1 MPQPLDDTV
10 ERLLAERFGTATPQ
24 AREALQRLATVHRYA
39 PGDAVCT
46 QGEQEDRFALV
57 VGGQLDIYMD
67 QATGRTFVASLDAGR
82 SLGGLEYL
90 TRTPRIADAV
100 AADEVTLLE
109 LSFADLDTVV
119 AGCPE
124 VMRAISAEV
133 IGELLA
139 SQDRFIDLSA
149 ASAAPASQVFVSY
162 ARADVEFAKQLARG
176 LRRLG
181 VDVWLDVYSIAAG
194 KSWARQV
201 GDALDSCGAMV
212 VVMSPASM
220 SSENSDDE
228 WNFYL
233 DKRKPVVPVL
243 LAPVDVPY
251 RLNKLQYVDFTTRPF
266 DEALTRLHVAL
277 RRATGGS

>member
-1 MPQPLDDTV
+1 V
-10 ERLLAERFGTATPQ
+10 R
-24 AREALQRLATVHRYA
+24 HYA
-39 PGDAVCT
+39 PGDVVCT

-67 QATGRTFVASLDAGR
+67 QATGRTFVASLEAGR

-100 AADEVTLLE
+100 AADAVTLLE

-149 ASAAPASQVFVSY
+149 ASAAPGRTSSSPSSSPAGSGGSASTCGSTSTASPP
-162 ARADVEFAKQLARG
+162 ARAGRGRSATRSTAAAR
-176 LRRLG
+176 
-181 VDVWLDVYSIAAG
+181 W
-194 KSWARQV
+194 SW
-201 GDALDSCGAMV
+201 
-212 VVMSPASM
+212 
-220 SSENSDDE
+220 
-228 WNFYL
+228 
-233 DKRKPVVPVL
+233 
-243 LAPVDVPY
+243 
-251 RLNKLQYVDFTTRPF
+251 
-266 DEALTRLHVAL
+266 
-277 RRATGGS
+277 